1 MAELF
6 QEWLKQNQFDRAY
19 FPEIVEKLYFEGDLA
34 LRKLTSYF
42 VLVLLATVIA
52 TFGVTSASTATV
64 IGAMLVAPLMTPIMG
79 TTLALSMGNG
89 SRAVRSILLVLVSVA
104 AVIGLAALLSFAA
117 FFVDFE
123 SNPEITSRVQPG
135 LAALVVALAAGATGA
150 FATTRKSVGDSLPGV
165 AIAISLVPPLS
176 VGGIA
181 LAHGRFDDAFGAL
194 LLFVTNFLAII
205 LAGSVVF
212 WVSGANAVT
221 LSRSQ
226 AEARKRAYLIALTS
240 AVVVTLLLGGTTFE
254 AYRNEK
260 EYNLVQQALAE
271 WLSGSSYETIST
283 LVRKPNVT
291 ITLAGEGDLPPV
303 EQLGKNL
310 QSTFGPALVLQVKA
324 RTQENVW
331 YPEAPI
337 SD

>member
-19 FPEIVEKLYFEGDLA
+19 FPEMVDKLHFEGDLA
-34 LRKLTSYF
+34 LRKLTNYF
-42 VLVLLATVIA
+42 VLLLLATVIA

-89 SRAVRSILLVLVSVA
+89 SRSARSILLVVVSVA
-104 AVIGLAALLSFAA
+104 AVIGLAALLSFSA

-135 LAALVVALAAGATGA
+135 LSALIVALAAGAVGA
-150 FATTRKSVGDSLPGV
+150 FATTRKGVGDSLPGV

-176 VGGIA
+176 VVGIA
-181 LAHGRFDDAFGAL
+181 LAHGRLDEAFGAL
-194 LLFVTNFLAII
+194 LLFITNFLAII

-221 LSRSQ
+221 LSKSQ
-226 AEARKRAYLIALTS
+226 AEARKRAYLVALSS
-240 AVVVTLLLGGTTFE
+240 AILVTILLGATTVE
-254 AYRNEK
+254 AYRNEVK
-260 EYNLVQQALAE
+260 YNAVQQALAE

-283 LVRKPNVT
+283 LVRDPNVT

-303 EQLGKNL
+303 EELGKDL
-310 QSTFGPALVLQVKA
+310 QSTFGPVLVLQVRT
-324 RTQENVW
+324 RTQENIW
-331 YPEAPI
+331 YPDATVPE
-337 SD
+337 